1 MVEQKAGSL
10 VVCWVESMVEQKA
23 EVMESMLDKWKD
35 DMWVVRTVSLWEFQM
50 EYLLVKRSDLMTE
63 MMWVDRL
70 DCKLE

>member
-1 MVEQKAGSL
+1 
-10 VVCWVESMVEQKA
+10 MVEQKA
-23 EVMESMLDKWKD
+23 ELMELMLDKWKD

-50 EYLLVKRSDLMTE
+50 EYLLVKRSDLMKE